1 MSSSSTNKSSVTMT
15 NFEAVVLL
23 FVSFL
28 CLIAIVVFF
37 VRMST
42 YQPTED
48 SVKDQISITSTET
61 H

>member
-23 FVSFL
+23 FVSL
-28 CLIAIVVFF
+28 ICLIAIVGFF